1 MPVIYIG
8 DPLFFTY
15 TTHQGASD
23 DDVEYESELQ
33 HVFSEDVW

>member
-1 MPVIYIG
+1 M
-8 DPLFFTY
+8 PLFVTY

-23 DDVEYESELQ
+23 DDVEYEFEFEYELQ